1 MSFCTGPESFR
12 CGFSFGGGVLSA
24 EVFLPAEFFCRR
36 RFSVSG
42 GVFAGRA
49 LLSGLEMPLCPHHL
63 PQPVFGVFGV
73 FAVPELEVELG
84 LAGYGVNRSYDL
96 TGADFLT

>member
-24 EVFLPAEFFCRR
+24 EVFLPAEFFCQRR
-36 RFSVSG
+36 C
-42 GVFAGRA
+42 FAGRV
-49 LLSGLEMPLCPHHL
+49 LLSGLEMPLYPHPL
-63 PQPVFGVFGV
+63 PQPVFGIFGV

>member
-12 CGFSFGGGVLSA
+12 CGFSVTGGV
-24 EVFLPAEFFCRR
+24 LPAEFFCQRR
-36 RFSVSG
+36 CS
-42 GVFAGRA
+42 AGRV
-49 LLSGLEMPLCPHHL
+49 LLSGLEMPLCPHPL